1 MGIIIQTKQRGKKC
15 KYDINPK
22 RTPQIGL
29 NRTGAKCFNHSNST
43 VLILQQRPQTSKPK
57 HEIYTLQFLF
67 DEGWFPYDRRRS
79 RIADR
84 RSQRVLRSSAIIWK
98 PTSAIVFDRLRSC
111 DHMETK
117 VLRSAI
123 ETYPIIIL
131 ILTQMIQR
139 FFCSNKA

>member
-43 VLILQQRPQTSKPK
+43 VLILQKGPQTSKPK
-57 HEIYTLQFLF
+57 HEIYTLQFFF

-84 RSQRVLRSSAIIWK
+84 RSQRVLRSSAI
-98 PTSAIVFDRLRSC
+98 VC
-111 DHMETK
+111 DHMETHFCDR
-117 VLRSAI
+117 LRSFAI
-123 ETYPIIIL
+123 LRSYGNQSSAICD
-131 ILTQMIQR
+131 R
-139 FFCSNKA
+139 NVSHNNFNSDSNDSTLLL